1 MNEKENSRITS
12 QLKGRIDTNRKFGSV
27 DLDEW
32 LFEKLDI
39 GKGSNILDV
48 GCGTGNHLIKL
59 AENFP
64 DGSYYGIDIS
74 SGSIDEAK
82 RKAAQKN
89 LRINFICGDAS
100 DTKVLPNNFFDI
112 IISIYSL
119 YYVEDAQ
126 KTLAAMKSKLKMGGK
141 IAVMSPYKRN
151 NEEWYGFLSPFIKI
165 PGKIEWIADN
175 FMDNEVLPFAKRNFK
190 KVETHN
196 FENKII
202 VPSCQDLEKYWKS
215 NIYHKEEYEE
225 EFSKH
230 AADFF
235 RKNKAF
241 TITKRALLA
250 IMISTPPNPVIQNPH

>member
-1 MNEKENSRITS
+1 MNEKENSQITA
-12 QLKGRIDTNRKFGSV
+12 QLNGRIATNRKFGSV

-32 LFEKLDI
+32 LFEKLGI
-39 GKGSNILDV
+39 RKGSNVLDV

-64 DGSYYGIDIS
+64 DGNYHGIDIS
-74 SGSIDEAK
+74 SGSIGEAK
-82 RKAAQKN
+82 RKAAQKK
-89 LRINFICGDAS
+89 LRIKFICGDAA
-100 DTKVLPNNFFDI
+100 DTNALPNNYFDI
-112 IISIYSL
+112 IISVYAL
-119 YYVEDAQ
+119 YYVKDTQ

-141 IAVMSPYKRN
+141 MAVMSPYKRN
-151 NEEWYGFLSPFIKI
+151 NEEWYDFLSAFIKI

-190 KVETHN
+190 KVETYN

-225 EFSKH
+225 EFFKH

-235 RKNKAF
+235 RKNKTF
-241 TITKRALLA
+241 SITKRALLA
-250 IMISTPPNPVIQNPH
+250 IMSSDASDSMIQNSH

>member
-1 MNEKENSRITS
+1 MNEKENSQITS
-12 QLKGRIDTNRKFGSV
+12 QLNGRIDTNRKFGSV

-39 GKGSNILDV
+39 RKGSNILDV

-89 LRINFICGDAS
+89 LRINFICSDAA
-100 DTKVLPNNFFDI
+100 DTNALPNNFFDI
-112 IISIYSL
+112 ITSIYAL
-119 YYVEDAQ
+119 YYAGDPQ
-126 KTLAAMKSKLKMGGK
+126 KALAAMKNKLKIGGK

-151 NEEWYGFLSPFIKI
+151 NEEWYNFLSTFIKI

-190 KVETHN
+190 KVDTHN
-196 FENKII
+196 FENKIT
-202 VPSCQDLEKYWKS
+202 VPSNQDLEKYWKS
-215 NIYHKEEYEE
+215 NIYHKEEYDG

-235 RKNKAF
+235 RKNSKF
-241 TITKRALLA
+241 VITKRALLA
-250 IMISTPPNPVIQNPH
+250 IMNSGPPDSMIQNSH

>member
-1 MNEKENSRITS
+1 MNEKESSQITS

-39 GKGSNILDV
+39 RKGSNILDV

-74 SGSIDEAK
+74 KESINEAK

-89 LRINFICGDAS
+89 LGINFICGDAADGS
-100 DTKVLPNNFFDI
+100 ALPNDFFDI
-112 IISIYSL
+112 ITSIYSL
-119 YYVEDAQ
+119 YYMKDTQ
-126 KTLAAMKSKLKMGGK
+126 KTLAAMKTKLKMGGK

-151 NEEWYGFLSPFIKI
+151 NEEWYNFLSAFIKI
-165 PGKIEWIADN
+165 PGKIGWIADN
-175 FMDNEVLPFAKRNFK
+175 FMDDEVLPFAKRNFK
-190 KVETHN
+190 KVETYN

-202 VPSCQDLEKYWKS
+202 VPSYQDLEKYWKS
-215 NIYHKEEYEE
+215 NIYHKGEYESD
-225 EFSKH
+225 FSKH

-235 RKNKAF
+235 RKNKTFA
-241 TITKRALLA
+241 ITKRALLA
-250 IMISTPPNPVIQNPH
+250 IMR